1 MTLNRYIFLLL
12 NREKDIPVVLSFVLY
27 IHIAMYTYYYL
38 IRGSIMNPQDSK
50 LEKLSN
56 V

>member
-1 MTLNRYIFLLL
+1 MTLNKYIFLLL
-12 NREKDIPVVLSFVLY
+12 NREKDIVLSFVLY